1 MAASIPDEWF
11 CPIGRELMTD
21 PVIGPDGVTYERA
34 NIERWLATNAT
45 SPMTRD
51 PMPAGS
57 LIPNMALK
65 HTIGS
70 WLSVN
75 PERVG
80 QRIVAP
86 PIPTVP
92 GFTKHPLEIKA
103 SIYNRELHVALIP
116 PQTAARQPIC
126 FIAIL
131 DNSGSMNESASMA
144 EGTEN
149 FGFTRMDLTKH
160 ASHTILETL
169 EPQDLFALVTFST
182 EARIVLQPT
191 QVTADNKA
199 RIKAAINGVH
209 PDSSTNIYDG
219 IRKAA
224 GIANHPDMAGKH
236 IVAMMMTDGYPN
248 MDPPRGILPTLATLQ
263 MANPW
268 TLHTF
273 GFGYNLDSA
282 LLENISKWGRG
293 LFGFIPDCSMVGTVF
308 INFLAHMLS
317 TVVPNAEVVCR
328 LDFEDGTQA
337 TETVQVGPVVSGQVR
352 QVVLPTGDGGRA
364 LRGASVVYDGDTF
377 AAERADQA
385 SEFITCYADYKRL
398 LRALIDAGGAAAT
411 ATTLIDAF
419 LATHVAAAGRDPRVA
434 AMLRDVRSDTEGE
447 GQVGMA
453 ATTPAHYNR
462 WGKHYMHAYLRS
474 QDLQQCMNFKDP
486 GLQIYG
492 GDMFH
497 TIQAAAETVFCTLS
511 PPKPSGAPALGLGR
525 GGGTAPLIAS
535 IASMSVFHN
544 ASSGCFHGDN
554 AILMANGAYKLVK
567 DVVVGDAVK
576 TPTGSAQVRYTVECR
591 SHARSQPMTI
601 HGKLCITPWHPIRVD
616 GAWVFPADVAS
627 YTSRLVSV
635 VHNFVLD
642 KDHVVIV
649 GDVECCTLSH
659 GLKGAVIEHA
669 YFGEAVLKDLRIKA
683 GGADSGHVCY
693 ENLKTVRH
701 PVSGA
706 IIGWIDA
713 P

>member
-1 MAASIPDEWF
+1 MSSSSVSIPDEWF

-21 PVIGPDGVTYERA
+21 PVIGPDGVTYERV
-34 NIERWLATNAT
+34 NIERWLATNST

-65 HTIGS
+65 HTIAS
-70 WLSVN
+70 WLSAN
-75 PERVG
+75 PERIG
-80 QRIVAP
+80 HPIVAP

-103 SIYNRELHVALIP
+103 CLYNRELHVDLIP
-116 PQTAARQPIC
+116 PQTATRQPIC

-131 DNSGSMNESASMA
+131 DNSGSMGESAGMA

-160 ASHTILETL
+160 AAHTILETL
-169 EPQDLFALVTFST
+169 QPQDMFALVTFST

-191 QVTADNKA
+191 QVTDDNKV
-199 RIKAAINGVH
+199 RIKTSINGIS

-224 GIANHPDMAGKH
+224 SIANLPEMAGKH

-248 MDPPRGILPTLATLQ
+248 MDPPRGILPTLAT
-263 MANPW
+263 MRMVNPW

-273 GFGYNLDSA
+273 GFGYNLDSV
-282 LLENISKWGRG
+282 LLENIAKWGRG

-317 TVVPNAEVVCR
+317 VVVPNAELTCNMT
-328 LDFEDGTQA
+328 FADGTS
-337 TETVQVGPVVSGQVR
+337 TSETVQLGPIISGQSRHVA
-352 QVVLPTGDGGRA
+352 LPMSTRSDDPRSV
-364 LRGASVVYDGDTF
+364 SVVYEGATH
-377 AAERADQA
+377 AAEPVAEL
-385 SEFITCYADYKRL
+385 SEFVRCYTDYKRL
-398 LRALIDAGGAAAT
+398 IRTMIDNGGGPDVANP
-411 ATTLIDAF
+411 LLEAF
-419 LATHVAAAGRDPRVA
+419 VTKYRGSTNDNIKAIV
-434 AMLRDVRSDTEGE
+434 RDVQSDTEGE
-447 GQVGMA
+447 GQISLA
-453 ATTPAHYNR
+453 STTPAHFKR
-462 WGKHYMHAYLRS
+462 WGGHYMRAYLRS
-474 QDLQQCMNFKDP
+474 QELQQCMNFKDP

-497 TIQAAAETVFCTLS
+497 TIQTDADNIFCTLP
-511 PPKPSGAPALGLGR
+511 PPKPSGHPMLR
-525 GGGTAPLIAS
+525 SGTASLMATAAL
-535 IASMSVFHN
+535 ASMSVFHN

-554 AILMANGAYKLVK
+554 MIMMADGSVK
-567 DVVVGDAVK
+567 KVRDVVVGDHVK
-576 TPTGSAQVRYTVECR
+576 TPRASARVRYTVECR
-591 SHARSQPMTI
+591 SNAKSQPMTQY
-601 HGKLCITPWHPIRVD
+601 GELSITPWHPIRV
-616 GAWVFPADVAS
+616 GGEWKFPADVAS
-627 YTSRLVSV
+627 YTSRLVKV

-642 KDHVVIV
+642 SDHIVIV
-649 GDVECCTLSH
+649 GGVECCTLAH
-659 GLKGAVIEHA
+659 GFKGPVIEHA
-669 YFGEAVLKDLRIKA
+669 YFGDTVLNDLRVKA
-683 GGADSGHVCY
+683 GGAESGHVVY

-701 PVSGA
+701 PSTDM